1 MLLKQTFQ
9 LLSNSKLE
17 NIGAWLRNVL
27 DRCPPKHDMN
37 HEYTN
42 LITRILGFTMIM
54 KNPSPWSLTL
64 TENRKLNDYA
74 FTGSVLGL
82 SSDSREPP
90 DSWIWLRKGQ
100 LEALSC
106 LRVIFSADYGTGKT
120 LLLKVRNY
128 IYIKLIDYNIKK

>member
-1 MLLKQTFQ
+1 M
-9 LLSNSKLE
+9 
-17 NIGAWLRNVL
+17 GAWLRNVL
-27 DRCPPKHDMN
+27 DRFPPIHDMN

-74 FTGSVLGL
+74 ITGSESGL
-82 SSDSREPP
+82 SSDSRETPE
-90 DSWIWLRKGQ
+90 SWIWLRKGQ

-106 LRVIFSADYGTGKT
+106 LRVIFNADYGTGKT

-128 IYIKLIDYNIKK
+128 IYIYLIDYNIKVCSEKKVFFLLRL

>member
-9 LLSNSKLE
+9 LLSNRKLKVM
-17 NIGAWLRNVL
+17 GAWLTNVL
-27 DRCPPKHDMN
+27 DRFPAEHISN

-64 TENRKLNDYA
+64 SENRKLNDFA
-74 FTGSVLGL
+74 ITGSESGL
-82 SSDSREPP
+82 SSDSRETPE
-90 DSWIWLRKGQ
+90 SWIWLRKGQ

-106 LRVIFSADYGTGKT
+106 LRAIFIADYGTGKT

-128 IYIKLIDYNIKK
+128 IYIKLIDYNIKV

>member
-9 LLSNSKLE
+9 LLSNRKLE
-17 NIGAWLRNVL
+17 NMEAWLKNVL
-27 DRCPPKHDMN
+27 DRFPPKHDMN

-42 LITRILGFTMIM
+42 LITRIAGFTMIM
-54 KNPSPWSLTL
+54 KNPSPWSVKL

-74 FTGSVLGL
+74 ITGSKSGL
-82 SSDSREPP
+82 SSEAP
-90 DSWIWLRKGQ
+90 DSWIWMRKGQ

-106 LRVIFSADYGTGKT
+106 LRAIFIADYGTGKT

-128 IYIKLIDYNIKK
+128 IYIYLIDYNIKV

>member
-1 MLLKQTFQ
+1 M
-9 LLSNSKLE
+9 
-17 NIGAWLRNVL
+17 GAWLRNVL
-27 DRCPPKHDMN
+27 DRFPPIHDMN

-74 FTGSVLGL
+74 ITRSESGL
-82 SSDSREPP
+82 SSDSRETPE
-90 DSWIWLRKGQ
+90 SWIWLRKGQ

-106 LRVIFSADYGTGKT
+106 LRVIFIADYGTVKT
-120 LLLKVRNY
+120 LLLKKSPGV
-128 IYIKLIDYNIKK
+128 K

>member
-9 LLSNSKLE
+9 LLSNRKLE
-17 NIGAWLRNVL
+17 NIEEWLKNVL
-27 DRCPPKHDMN
+27 QKFPAEHISN

-64 TENRKLNDYA
+64 SENRKLNDHA
-74 FTGSVLGL
+74 ITGSVSGI

-90 DSWIWLRKGQ
+90 ESWIWLRKGQ

-106 LRVIFSADYGTGKT
+106 LHARAIFIADYGTGKT

-128 IYIKLIDYNIKK
+128 I

>member
-9 LLSNSKLE
+9 LLSNRKLE
-17 NIGAWLRNVL
+17 NIEEWLTNVL
-27 DRCPPKHDMN
+27 QKFPAEHISN

-54 KNPSPWSLTL
+54 KNPSPWSLTI

-74 FTGSVLGL
+74 ITGDVSGL

-90 DSWIWLRKGQ
+90 ESWIWLRKGQ

-106 LRVIFSADYGTGKT
+106 LRVIFHADFGTGKT

-128 IYIKLIDYNIKK
+128 I

>member
-9 LLSNSKLE
+9 LLSNRKLK
-17 NIGAWLRNVL
+17 NMGAWLRNVL
-27 DRCPPKHDMN
+27 DRFPPIHDMN

-42 LITRILGFTMIM
+42 LITRILGFTMIR

-64 TENRKLNDYA
+64 TENRKINDYA
-74 FTGSVLGL
+74 ITGDVSGL

-90 DSWIWLRKGQ
+90 DSWIWLREGQ

-106 LRVIFSADYGTGKT
+106 LRAIFIADYGTGKT

-128 IYIKLIDYNIKK
+128 I